1 MLLVGATNRFIQK
14 PFLTTS
20 LYQGFYSSIF
30 AIFMIIGTIH
40 FIQKET
46 SSVLNINDLKTISL
60 IFIFL
65 AWGLSGG
72 LKKFFT
78 FKKKKTDDVNS
89 GAKYG

>member
-1 MLLVGATNRFIQK
+1 MVELIQVFIEVFIVLLQLAG
-14 PFLTTS
+14 
-20 LYQGFYSSIF
+20 
-30 AIFMIIGTIH
+30 MIG
-40 FIQKET
+40 
-46 SSVLNINDLKTISL
+46 L

-89 GAKYG
+89 GAKYGWQNRDSCYYKYK

>member
-1 MLLVGATNRFIQK
+1 MVELIQVFIEVFIVLLQLAG
-14 PFLTTS
+14 L
-20 LYQGFYSSIF
+20 
-30 AIFMIIGTIH
+30 IG
-40 FIQKET
+40 
-46 SSVLNINDLKTISL
+46 L